1 MTARIRTRSRRT
13 ALATAVVLAAGA
25 AALGMPALASA
36 AGGGSLPLSGGT
48 FDWGV
53 KQSFR
58 SYVTGAAQGTITT
71 ADGATANSDGT
82 FRFTAGTGSY
92 DTATHAVTVTFKGSV
107 EFASTAHGFDITLGD
122 LKVATQG
129 TSGTLTADVTAGGS
143 TADDVEFAT
152 LDLSGVR
159 PGSGADGA
167 MTFDGIPAAL
177 TAAGAQAFNG
187 MYVAGTALD
196 PADLAVKADAP
207 STPPTTPPTTPA
219 TTPPTTPASPGGP
232 AAVVDG
238 NLDWGVKES
247 FRTYVTGPIAAGKVE
262 LTGGAT
268 ATAAGY
274 RFPKG
279 TGTWD
284 AAGTELN
291 ASFSGGVRF
300 LGHLQQGTYALDLKL
315 SDLKVHTEGA
325 TGTLTADVASKDLA
339 SGKVTDYDDL
349 AIADLG
355 GVAPAAK
362 DGVVTVAAAKATLT
376 ADGAKVFSGFYEK
389 GAALDP
395 VTLAVSLSDDAGLP
409 TAAPTTGGTSGGT
422 SGGAGTS
429 GGTGTDGAG
438 SVGGTGAQLA
448 ETGAGVP
455 TGALVGAAGALVLA
469 GAAFTVTAA
478 RRRA

>member
-1 MTARIRTRSRRT
+1 MTARTRTRRT

-25 AALGMPALASA
+25 VALGTPALASA
-36 AGGGSLPLSGGT
+36 AGSGTLPISGGT

-71 ADGATANSDGT
+71 ADGATTNSGGT
-82 FRFTAGTGSY
+82 FHFTSGTGSY
-92 DTATHAVTVTFKGSV
+92 DTATHAVTVAFEGSV

-122 LKVATQG
+122 LQVTTQG

-187 MYVAGTALD
+187 MYAAGTALD
-196 PADLAVKADAP
+196 PADLAVQAEAP
-207 STPPTTPPTTPA
+207 TAPPTSPPTTPPTTA
-219 TTPPTTPASPGGP
+219 PTTPGGP
-232 AAVVDG
+232 ATVADG

-262 LTGGAT
+262 LSGGAT
-268 ATAAGY
+268 ATASGY

-279 TGTWD
+279 TGAWD
-284 AAGTELN
+284 AGATELN
-291 ASFSGGVRF
+291 AAFSGGVRF

-325 TGTLTADVASKDLA
+325 TGTLTADVASKDLT

-349 AIADLG
+349 AVADLT

-362 DGVVTVAAAKATLT
+362 SGVVTVSAAKATLT

-395 VTLAVSLSDDAGLP
+395 VTLAVSLSDDAALP
-409 TAAPTTGGTSGGT
+409 TAAPSTGTSSGGT
-422 SGGAGTS
+422 GTDGGADGGTS

-448 ETGAGVP
+448 ETGAGAP